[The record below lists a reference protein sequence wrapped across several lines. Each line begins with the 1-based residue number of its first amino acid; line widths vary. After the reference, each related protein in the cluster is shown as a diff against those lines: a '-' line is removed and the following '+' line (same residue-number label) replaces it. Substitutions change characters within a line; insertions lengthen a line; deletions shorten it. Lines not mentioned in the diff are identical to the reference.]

1 MKNEHTAIH
10 KKQNN
15 RFFIAYNIL
24 VTEDSSFMRT
34 MLSDIFKSNSSIGEV
49 YEAGNGIEAL
59 EIYNNKKPDLVTM
72 DIDMPEM
79 NGFEAAKN
87 IKSSDYR
94 AKIVIVTSSHKKEA
108 MQTAK
113 ELGIK
118 VYITKPFD
126 NIKIEKLI
134 ENISEL

>member
-1 MKNEHTAIH
+1 MV
-10 KKQNN
+10 
-15 RFFIAYNIL
+15 YNIL

-34 MLSDIFKSNSSIGEV
+34 MLTDIFKSNSSVGEV
-49 YEAGNGIEAL
+49 YQASNGVEAL
-59 EIYNNKKPDLVTM
+59 EIYKDKKPDLVTM

-79 NGFEAAKN
+79 NGFEAAKK

-118 VYITKPFD
+118 EYITKPFD
-126 NIKIEKLI
+126 NIKIEQLI